1 MNPKLSVGWHV
12 LLPCISRNY
21 TKPCGGYLFSSKRF
35 HLLWLILLWI
45 LPHFEVI
52 WVPSLVVL
60 KNNQQLGMRSKQM
73 IEQRCIWAL
82 FLRII
87 LNFLCCSSHWNWL
100 CQKHESTTKFIIIKT
115 LMNMWLCSQIRFVAK
130 DMAYTTTSMWMA

>member
-21 TKPCGGYLFSSKRF
+21 TKKCGGYLFSSKRF

-45 LPHFEVI
+45 LPHFEVN

-60 KNNQQLGMRSKQM
+60 KNNQQLGMRSKQI
-73 IEQRCIWAL
+73 IEQRCIHAL
-82 FLRII
+82 F
-87 LNFLCCSSHWNWL
+87 
-100 CQKHESTTKFIIIKT
+100 
-115 LMNMWLCSQIRFVAK
+115 
-130 DMAYTTTSMWMA
+130 